1 MARKSMNRGKDRRE
15 EAPETPPAAMPPD
28 SEPWGGRRRPAER
41 PRHEHAEPEDPSDP
55 AETSAAIEAESW
67 GEVVEVCGGE
77 TVDGDFNG
85 SPELAALEKTRNWDG
100 ADVLEGMQGREADAL
115 RENKSAEEVLAEAV
129 AARRQVVLERLD
141 EARELGL
148 GELFEAALKGTEPE
162 AGDSPVVRD
171 DDVLR
176 DQLALIDSAIEQLE
190 RRSAGGETE

>member
-1 MARKSMNRGKDRRE
+1 LYTRIGRK
-15 EAPETPPAAMPPD
+15 PPARILD
-28 SEPWGGRRRPAER
+28 RSGGATRRRPADR
-41 PRHEHAEPEDPSDP
+41 PRREHAEPEDPSDP
-55 AETSAAIEAESW
+55 AETRAAIEAASW

-115 RENKSAEEVLAEAV
+115 RESTSAEEVLAEAV

-176 DQLALIDSAIEQLE
+176 HQLALIDSAIEQLE
-190 RRSAGGETE
+190 RRSAGGETK